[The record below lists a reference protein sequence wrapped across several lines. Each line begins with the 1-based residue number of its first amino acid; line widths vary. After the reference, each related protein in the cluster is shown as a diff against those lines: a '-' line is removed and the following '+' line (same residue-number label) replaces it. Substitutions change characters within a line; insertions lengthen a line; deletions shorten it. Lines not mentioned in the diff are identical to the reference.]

1 VATVQG
7 VRNTMMRAKRVFR
20 IESYVPRP
28 ESVDDEAR
36 AFTSVNDAGSVDAR
50 AIIDELRQIRRLVEP
65 THEITQKTIDT
76 FKQDL
81 AEAQKIRAE
90 LDEIY
95 AAIERTKLEIATLHT
110 TGFKGA
116 QMVRVTG
123 ELDAIVQGT
132 LEATDQILSS
142 AEAIDRDSGLLEAAC
157 KSEQD
162 KALAADIQENVVKIF
177 ESCNFQ
183 DLTGQR
189 ITKVVNTLKF
199 IEDRIVRMMNIW
211 GGIETFQAINVEQIP
226 DREGDAALL
235 NGPKIMSDAGHAS
248 QDDIDAL
255 FN

>member
-1 VATVQG
+1 MALRQKVY
-7 VRNTMMRAKRVFR
+7 K
-20 IESYVPRP
+20 IESFMAGGEPAGEATGAVFAMVPG
-28 ESVDDEAR
+28 S
-36 AFTSVNDAGSVDAR
+36 TSIDSR
-50 AIIDELRQIRRLVEP
+50 TILDELRAIRRIVEP
-65 THEITQKTIDT
+65 TSEITSKTIEN
-76 FKQDL
+76 FKAEL
-81 AEAQKIRAE
+81 AEAQKIRGE
-90 LDEIY
+90 LEEIY

-132 LEATDQILSS
+132 LEATDQILTC
-142 AEAIDRDSGLLEAAC
+142 AEAIDRDAGLLEASV
-157 KSEQD
+157 KTEQD
-162 KALAADIQENVVKIF
+162 RALASDIQENVIKIF

-199 IEDRIVRMMNIW
+199 IEDRIVRMMEIW
-211 GGIETFQAINVEQIP
+211 GGIETFQNIHVDVIP

-235 NGPKIMSDAGHAS
+235 NGPKITADVGHAS

>member
-1 VATVQG
+1 MALRQKVY
-7 VRNTMMRAKRVFR
+7 K
-20 IESYVPRP
+20 IESFIAGG
-28 ESVDDEAR
+28 ES
-36 AFTSVNDAGSVDAR
+36 AGDMQGASAAAVVSGSSIDSR
-50 AIIDELRQIRRLVEP
+50 TILDELRAIRRMVEP
-65 THEITQKTIDT
+65 TSEITSKTIES
-76 FKQDL
+76 FKAEL
-81 AEAQKIRAE
+81 AEAHKIRAE
-90 LDEIY
+90 LEEIY
-95 AAIERTKLEIATLHT
+95 AAIERTKQEIATLHT

-132 LEATDQILSS
+132 LEATDQILTA
-142 AEAIDRDSGLLEAAC
+142 AESIDRDAGLLEAAV

-162 KALAADIQENVVKIF
+162 RALASDIQEQVIKIF

-199 IEDRIVRMMNIW
+199 IEDRIVRMMEIW
-211 GGIETFQAINVEQIP
+211 GGIETFQSIQVDVIP

-235 NGPKIMSDAGHAS
+235 NGPKINADVGHAS

-255 FN
+255 FG